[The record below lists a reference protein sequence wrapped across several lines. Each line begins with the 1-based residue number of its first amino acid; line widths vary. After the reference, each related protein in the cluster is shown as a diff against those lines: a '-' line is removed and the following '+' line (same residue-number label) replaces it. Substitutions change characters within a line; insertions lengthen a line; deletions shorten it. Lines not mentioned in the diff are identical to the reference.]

1 MKAIETGGYNM
12 SVFMAE
18 GITLTPVWV
27 LGVITG
33 SGAVIA
39 FLFKLL
45 IASKD
50 REIDRI
56 AEDFKQLKDQ
66 MMKDELRRDKE
77 DAHVK
82 LLIDEAVRLKVNRDH
97 DTSYTTKPST

>member
-1 MKAIETGGYNM
+1 M

-50 REIDRI
+50 REINRI
-56 AEDFKQLKDQ
+56 AEDFSLLKDQ
-66 MMKDELRRDKE
+66 MIKDELRREKE
-77 DAHVK
+77 DARVK
-82 LLIDEAVRLKVNRDH
+82 LLIDEAIRLKANRDH
-97 DTSYTTKPST
+97 DTSHITKPST